1 VNLLKRHT
9 TLIHFSAIIFL
20 GAVVYANGLT
30 GAFQFDDMLN
40 IVDNPLIKD
49 LGNLWPPSG
58 SRWFGNLTFALNYRT
73 GGLNPFG
80 FHLVNV
86 CIHLLTALSV
96 YVFFRLT
103 FNTPY
108 FKERSSGSATEWLA
122 CACALLFVVHP
133 IQTQAVTYVVQRFA
147 SLAALL
153 YLLSLTCYI
162 GARIAGQRNND
173 RRFRP
178 HCVIFYTLSLAF
190 ALLAF
195 STKENAV
202 TLPFVVIV
210 YDLMFISC
218 NSSPLSGILR
228 RWLTKSGLLVTTALM
243 AAVVAARHD
252 LIAILDKLRATNEI
266 TRHDYLI
273 TQFRVIATYLRLLLL
288 PVGQTVD
295 HNYPVYR
302 SVADPAVAASLA
314 LLLLLVASA
323 ILLLRRSSGGDPRR
337 RLISF
342 GIFWFFITLS
352 VESGLIPINDVMF
365 EHRLYLPSVGAI
377 LAVCTAF
384 TCLLDQVRI
393 TESRKQ
399 IFTATILIV
408 ILASMGTATHLR
420 NRVWQSEL
428 SLWNDVI
435 AKTPRNPRGYNMV
448 GNYYRTSFRLY
459 DAVAYYRKTLE
470 IDGSYAGARSNLGST
485 YIQLGMVD
493 EGLKELFAIQGNHRL
508 DGIDTGIL
516 YYNIAKGLKQKGLPD
531 QALEYLNRA
540 LNLIPDEPAVH
551 ALFGEV
557 YRQKG
562 MDEVS
567 AAHFK
572 KAHDLNPLKY

>member
-1 VNLLKRHT
+1 
-9 TLIHFSAIIFL
+9 
-20 GAVVYANGLT
+20 
-30 GAFQFDDMLN
+30 
-40 IVDNPLIKD
+40 
-49 LGNLWPPSG
+49 
-58 SRWFGNLTFALNYRT
+58 
-73 GGLNPFG
+73 
-80 FHLVNV
+80 
-86 CIHLLTALSV
+86 
-96 YVFFRLT
+96 
-103 FNTPY
+103 
-108 FKERSSGSATEWLA
+108 
-122 CACALLFVVHP
+122 
-133 IQTQAVTYVVQRFA
+133 
-147 SLAALL
+147 
-153 YLLSLTCYI
+153 
-162 GARIAGQRNND
+162 
-173 RRFRP
+173 
-178 HCVIFYTLSLAF
+178 
-190 ALLAF
+190 
-195 STKENAV
+195 
-202 TLPFVVIV
+202 
-210 YDLMFISC
+210 
-218 NSSPLSGILR
+218 
-228 RWLTKSGLLVTTALM
+228 
-243 AAVVAARHD
+243 
-252 LIAILDKLRATNEI
+252 
-266 TRHDYLI
+266 
-273 TQFRVIATYLRLLLL
+273 
-288 PVGQTVD
+288 
-295 HNYPVYR
+295 
-302 SVADPAVAASLA
+302 
-314 LLLLLVASA
+314 
-323 ILLLRRSSGGDPRR
+323 
-337 RLISF
+337 
-342 GIFWFFITLS
+342 
-352 VESGLIPINDVMF
+352 MF

-384 TCLLDQVRI
+384 TCLLDQARI

-399 IFTATILIV
+399 IFTATILVV

-493 EGLKELFAIQGNHRL
+493 EGLKELFAIPGNHRL

-572 KAHDLNPLKY
+572 KAHNLNPLKY